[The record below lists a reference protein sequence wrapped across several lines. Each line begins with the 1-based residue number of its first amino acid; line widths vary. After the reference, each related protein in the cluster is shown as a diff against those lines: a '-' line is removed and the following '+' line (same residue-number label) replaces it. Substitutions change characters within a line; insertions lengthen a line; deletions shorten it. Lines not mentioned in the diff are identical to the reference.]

1 MFINW
6 MILLA
11 AIALLIVLASKA
23 SKVMSADEESGF
35 LVAGRSLGP
44 FVMAGT
50 VVATGFSGWG
60 FMGSPGAAYQYG
72 TIELLG
78 NFFFA
83 PAMVVAV
90 LFFAV
95 YLRNR
100 AMKMGSSTIPEFI
113 VNLHCNDRNSISART
128 LRIVTSLGMIIFLTV
143 FLTAQIRALGMLGSS
158 WLGISPLLASA
169 LLLVI
174 ITIYTMAG
182 GLLAVA
188 WTDTFMVIGMAT
200 AAIYIVV
207 QVFTDIPLADMMTQL
222 NAIDP
227 NLVNPESS
235 NPYGNA
241 KASVFLVFVYA
252 LIFSTALPYMSV
264 RFLAMKSNI
273 SIAKTG
279 FYTAILGCV
288 LSLVPIVG
296 LYVRIK
302 NPGLINPD
310 EAMPWYLA
318 NAIPSVVG
326 SVITLFIL
334 FAMKSTANSILHTL
348 STAASHD
355 LRLAVFDNKP
365 RTEAELLKLNRL
377 WVAIVAAI
385 AFISTFFLPEAM
397 LSYLGI
403 FSSGTLM
410 AALSGVLLV
419 TIFYKGSTMAAIASI
434 IIGAVC
440 SSYLL
445 TSGIV
450 GWVEGPLIGS
460 AASAIT
466 YLVVSVLVPNRVKVI
481 SEEAVSA

>member
-1 MFINW
+1 MYFELGAYRW
-6 MILLA
+6 
-11 AIALLIVLASKA
+11 LICS
-23 SKVMSADEESGF
+23 
-35 LVAGRSLGP
+35 
-44 FVMAGT
+44 
-50 VVATGFSGWG
+50 
-60 FMGSPGAAYQYG
+60 YQ
-72 TIELLG
+72 
-78 NFFFA
+78 
-83 PAMVVAV
+83 
-90 LFFAV
+90 
-95 YLRNR
+95 
-100 AMKMGSSTIPEFI
+100 
-113 VNLHCNDRNSISART
+113 
-128 LRIVTSLGMIIFLTV
+128 
-143 FLTAQIRALGMLGSS
+143 
-158 WLGISPLLASA
+158 
-169 LLLVI
+169 
-174 ITIYTMAG
+174 
-182 GLLAVA
+182 
-188 WTDTFMVIGMAT
+188 
-200 AAIYIVV
+200 
-207 QVFTDIPLADMMTQL
+207 
-222 NAIDP
+222 
-227 NLVNPESS
+227 
-235 NPYGNA
+235 
-241 KASVFLVFVYA
+241 
-252 LIFSTALPYMSV
+252 
-264 RFLAMKSNI
+264 
-273 SIAKTG
+273 
-279 FYTAILGCV
+279 
-288 LSLVPIVG
+288 
-296 LYVRIK
+296 

-481 SEEAVSA
+481 SEEAVST

>member
-6 MILLA
+6 VILIAAIVLLVLLA
-11 AIALLIVLASKA
+11 RKAASTM
-23 SKVMSADEESGF
+23 SKGKENGF
-35 LVAGRSLGP
+35 LVADRSLGP

-100 AMKMGSSTIPEFI
+100 AVKMGSSTIPEFI
-113 VNLHCNDRNSISART
+113 VNLHCADRNSTTARV
-128 LRIVTSLGMIIFLTV
+128 LRVVTALGMVIFLTV

-158 WLGISPLLASA
+158 WLGISPMLASA
-169 LLLVI
+169 LLLII
-174 ITIYTMAG
+174 ITIYTMTG

-200 AAIYIVV
+200 AALYIVF
-207 QVFTDIPLADMMTQL
+207 QVFTDIPLSDMMTQL
-222 NAIDP
+222 KAIDP
-227 NLVNPESS
+227 NLVNPQTSA
-235 NPYGNA
+235 PYGDA
-241 KASVFLVFVYA
+241 KASVFLVFAYA

-279 FYTAILGCV
+279 LYTALLGCI

-302 NPGLINPD
+302 NPGLANPD

-318 NAIPSVVG
+318 NAIPSLVG

-355 LRLAVFDNKP
+355 LRLAFFNH
-365 RTEAELLKLNRL
+365 TGHSQSHLLKLNRL
-377 WVAIVAAI
+377 WVALVALI
-385 AFISTFFLPEAM
+385 AFITTFFLPEAM

-419 TIFYKGSTMAAIASI
+419 SIFYRGSAVAAIASI
-434 IIGAVC
+434 IVGAVC

-445 TSGIV
+445 TINVV

-460 AASAIT
+460 AASAMTYIIISLIHPNKPALASAPIT
-466 YLVVSVLVPNRVKVI
+466 P
-481 SEEAVSA
+481 A